1 MDMWLVVSYVGLF
14 AVGVFIGYKI
24 NDWVIR
30 KTFAQM
36 IEEAGLA
43 DGRMDQFIQY
53 WAAEMGEQVSDQRE
67 DLRARLEK
75 IGDQIYCYNKDT
87 NEFLGQGR
95 DREELIA
102 VLTERIGSVT
112 LLVNAEDGADYLKE
126 TV

>member
-1 MDMWLVVSYVGLF
+1 MDMWLLVSYVGVF
-14 AVGVFIGYKI
+14 AVGVFAGYKV
-24 NDWVIR
+24 NDWLIR
-30 KTFAQM
+30 TTFSEMMA
-36 IEEAGLA
+36 EAGLT
-43 DGRMDQFIQY
+43 DEKLEQFTEH
-53 WAAEMGEQVSDQRE
+53 WAREMGEQVPDQRE

-102 VLTERIGSVT
+102 VLTERVGSVT
-112 LLVNAEDGADYLKE
+112 LLVNTEDGADYLKE

>member
-1 MDMWLVVSYVGLF
+1 
-14 AVGVFIGYKI
+14 
-24 NDWVIR
+24 
-30 KTFAQM
+30 
-36 IEEAGLA
+36 
-43 DGRMDQFIQY
+43 
-53 WAAEMGEQVSDQRE
+53 MGEQVSDQRE